1 MPASSSAVSGAPEN
15 RQLEV
20 RDPACFDQLVGTATR
35 GSVADVDEA
44 VAAAK
49 AAQPGWAKI
58 GFRERAALLAQVL
71 DRLDRDFEARAILY
85 VRENGRTLA
94 EARGELGAI
103 AVNQRLTLELAD
115 TLEQGRSS
123 SFDRGTTFVRHIP
136 FGVVVSIVTMEC
148 ARDARHAA
156 DYSSFARGQFPS
168 C

>member
-1 MPASSSAVSGAPEN
+1 MTSPHFEPVHAGLFIGGEWRPGN

-85 VRENGRTLA
+85 VSANG
-94 EARGELGAI
+94 
-103 AVNQRLTLELAD
+103 
-115 TLEQGRSS
+115 S
-123 SFDRGTTFVRHIP
+123 
-136 FGVVVSIVTMEC
+136 TME
-148 ARDARHAA
+148 
-156 DYSSFARGQFPS
+156 
-168 C
+168 